1 MASLHQSPDLVRL
14 PDWRVRFEAEID
26 AMWRTPFAWGTHDC
40 GPGLAGRMVEAVT
53 GADLA
58 AEYRGRYKTA
68 KGALGVMRRAGF
80 TSLADVAAS
89 MLPEIHPSQA
99 KIGDIAAVETD
110 TPFGFALG
118 VVNGERVFVLH
129 PAGVATV
136 DLLSCKRAFRVG

>member
-1 MASLHQSPDLVRL
+1 MSELTRL
-14 PDWRVRFEAEID
+14 SDWRARFETAVD
-26 AMWRTPFAWGTHDC
+26 AMWRQPFAWGEHDC

-58 AEYRGRYKTA
+58 ADYRGRYTTA

-80 TSLADVAAS
+80 DNLGDLVAS
-89 MLPEIHPSQA
+89 VLPEIHPSQA

-110 TPFGFALG
+110 TPFGYALG

-129 PAGVATV
+129 PDGIATV
-136 DLLSCKRAFRVG
+136 DLLSTKRSFKVG